1 MTATQA
7 IDLKRA
13 VVIDPAHM
21 LSWSTDIEAH
31 ADEYTAW
38 MQAEGYAPLNKL
50 AAMSGLLGLTQGAWR
65 MLGRPEDEIMEKSH
79 RWWVRCMERLTEEM
93 LAIARP
99 SGQG

>member
-7 IDLKRA
+7 IDLNRA
-13 VVIDPAHM
+13 VVINPMHIPGWEAD
-21 LSWSTDIEAH
+21 LEAH

-38 MQAEGYAPLNKL
+38 MQHEGYAPLNKL
-50 AAMSGLLGLTQGAWR
+50 GAMGGLLALTQGLWR
-65 MLGRPEDEIMEKSH
+65 MLGRPEDEITERSH